1 MIVVKHGVAQVAM
14 IVRGEELRTQLQSDF
29 VRLSLDDGLACALER
44 VAPATYAG
52 VELEIGQGDPHCYL
66 QSSKS
71 IYLQWVQLGE
81 EDPPT
86 GEWGGWM
93 EEDATEGEERV
104 AGMAGSLKV
113 LVLLHFFVSI
123 YGT

>member
-1 MIVVKHGVAQVAM
+1 
-14 IVRGEELRTQLQSDF
+14 
-29 VRLSLDDGLACALER
+29 LDDGSACALER

-86 GEWGGWM
+86 SGYKFN
-93 EEDATEGEERV
+93 RV
-104 AGMAGSLKV
+104 ALPAAQRKTLRRP
-113 LVLLHFFVSI
+113 
-123 YGT
+123 